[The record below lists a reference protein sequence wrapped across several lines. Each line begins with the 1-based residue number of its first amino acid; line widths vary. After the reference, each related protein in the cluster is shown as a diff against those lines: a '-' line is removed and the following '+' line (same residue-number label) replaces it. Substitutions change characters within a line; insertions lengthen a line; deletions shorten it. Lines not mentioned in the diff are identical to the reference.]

1 MTLIQTGGE
10 PFLIRGNSGIGV
22 LLLHGWT
29 SYPQEMR
36 DLGDYLSRSGHTVLG
51 VRLPGHATR
60 AADLNR
66 LRWQDWMAA
75 AEDGHSLL
83 SSSCDRIVTIGQ
95 SLGGALAL
103 LLAAQRPVAGVVA
116 MSTPYQFPSHAQL
129 RFLRVLLYSLPV
141 LSQVLRYIPKPRIN
155 DYKDQR
161 AYEAHL
167 SYPVFPVRSVLE
179 VDGLL
184 GSLRQR
190 LPDLRAPVLLM
201 HALEDRGV
209 PPSNAESIFSL
220 LGSQEKELV
229 WVRSSGHVMTVEPAR
244 HWVYKNA
251 AAFVDRVSEV
261 VPL

>member
-1 MTLIQTGGE
+1 M
-10 PFLIRGNSGIGV
+10 
-22 LLLHGWT
+22 LLHGWT

-36 DLGDYLSRSGHTVLG
+36 DLGNYLSQDGHTVLG
-51 VRLPGHATR
+51 VRLPGHATH
-60 AADLNR
+60 ASDLNR
-66 LRWQDWMAA
+66 LRWQDWMAS

-83 SSSCDRIVTIGQ
+83 ASSCDQIVTMGQ

-116 MSTPYQFPSHAQL
+116 MSTPYQVPSHSQL
-129 RFLRVLLYSLPV
+129 RFLRVLRYSLPI
-141 LSQVLRYIPKPRIN
+141 LSWMLPYVPKPRIN

-184 GSLRQR
+184 GLLRVC

-220 LGSQEKELV
+220 LGSREKELV
-229 WVRSSGHVMTVEPAR
+229 WVKGSGHVMTAEPAR

-251 AAFVDRVSEV
+251 GAFVDRVSEV